1 MDTLIILREN
11 LFFVTKKIMQD
22 YLSWD
27 LKVLKQIKRIIVLFI
42 FLIKKLLKLLFCI
55 DYAKTVKQILFCI
68 SEGREGG
75 KKSFDIINKSAKFHV
90 SQFSISQ
97 VILFLVIM

>member
-55 DYAKTVKQILFCI
+55 DYAKTVKHFFFI

-75 KKSFDIINKSAKFHV
+75 KKKFWYNK
-90 SQFSISQ
+90 
-97 VILFLVIM
+97 